1 MAFLTLIRLLKNR
14 NIFVEK
20 DLRRIHND
28 PVIIFQIT
36 TRSATMTPVV
46 KRGINSIVSS
56 CLKINYSNYQ
66 ISVVSDDPQDI
77 TTLTGSDNCEVVI
90 VDKKY
95 KTYAIKKGRA
105 LQYAVEYRRKI
116 GKESQKYWIFHMDHE
131 SYVQAKRFFHFLN
144 LLEKVM
150 RLPG

>member
-1 MAFLTLIRLLKNR
+1 
-14 NIFVEK
+14 
-20 DLRRIHND
+20 
-28 PVIIFQIT
+28 
-36 TRSATMTPVV
+36 MTPVV

-116 GKESQKYWIFHMDHE
+116 GKESQKYWIFHMDDE
-131 SYVQAKRFFHFLN
+131 SYVTSQTILS
-144 LLEKVM
+144 LLKFIRE
-150 RLPG
+150 GNAIAD